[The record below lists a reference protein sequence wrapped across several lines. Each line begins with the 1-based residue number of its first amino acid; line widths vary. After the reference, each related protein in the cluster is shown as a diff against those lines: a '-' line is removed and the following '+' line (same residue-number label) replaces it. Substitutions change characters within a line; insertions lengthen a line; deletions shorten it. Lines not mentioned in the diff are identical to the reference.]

1 MTESLFQVMFMSSMV
16 VHWKSMKLSVTVDST
31 IEAKYV
37 TAFEAAR
44 GVWGNNFVCELGVIP
59 TGVFHFLR

>member
-1 MTESLFQVMFMSSMV
+1 
-16 VHWKSMKLSVTVDST
+16 MKLSVTVDST